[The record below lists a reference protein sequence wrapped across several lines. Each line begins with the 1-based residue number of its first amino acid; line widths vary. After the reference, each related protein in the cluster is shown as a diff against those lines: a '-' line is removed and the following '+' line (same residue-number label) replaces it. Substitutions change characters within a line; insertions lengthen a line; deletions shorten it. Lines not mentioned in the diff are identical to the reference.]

1 MATLNEVMKETAD
14 AIREK
19 KGTTELIAPVDFA
32 TEIKGITAGGGGSGE
47 SGGSNVEYWDCSA
60 QGGIIGELSL
70 FFIQMKY
77 SLNGEDCVASLVDYK
92 DERLTTAP
100 TAISLDRSMLV
111 SLEGTLQSAGE
122 WLAAFGFD
130 DFTQFGWVRITK
142 EEFYTFE

>member
-1 MATLNEVMKETAD
+1 M
-14 AIREK
+14 
-19 KGTTELIAPVDFA
+19 
-32 TEIKGITAGGGGSGE
+32 
-47 SGGSNVEYWDCSA
+47 EYWDCGA
-60 QGGIIGELSL
+60 QGGIISELGL

-77 SLNGEDCVASLVDYK
+77 SLEGVGYVASFIDYK
-92 DERLTTAP
+92 DERLKTAP

-142 EEFYTFE
+142 EQFYDLNA